1 MLLFDSI
8 ATIKVDQG
16 FIKFRWLIS
25 PGETFVYL

>member
-16 FIKFRWLIS
+16 LMKFRLLIS
-25 PGETFVYL
+25 TVETCVYL